1 MARHTNKKLIAG
13 VFALS
18 CAFILASCDK
28 VEALPNNY
36 KDPVIVEVEGN
47 EKLYQN
53 EMSVIY
59 DAIATGKSEKVV
71 DEMLKIISTS
81 KYGNYYGE
89 GGLVELVKNFL
100 ATGSKDQ
107 ILAFVK
113 SHPAYYHADDSKIVT
128 ESITADDIAIARV
141 VEFVETINEKIEK
154 HFFDEVKSGSYNDED
169 GIFQERKLAYDYYSK
184 LYKIDVENL
193 ETAEYYQGYVTHSLK
208 KENVSTFV
216 HIDELSKNYYR
227 DYIERK
233 IIPEVYKDRIV
244 EEYILANNYSVLGR
258 SYGRNVNIVKLSYDA
273 SNKTF
278 ADNLFR
284 VYAYNYVYNATSI
297 KFEDSHLYLENAWRG
312 FRDLKVDVNGDP
324 VIELFSASDP
334 EGQLLEDPKVG
345 KTLLDAVDTGVPTLG
360 IIQAY
365 KDTQL
370 GNLLEEYQKAID
382 AEKTR
387 FATDEQTSALNK
399 FTESGKHPKETGLV
413 SEILK
418 LAQNSS
424 YTDGWSVKNG
434 GLSDFPTDLRD
445 RLYNIN
451 ISNTLDNANYDP
463 SKYNESKDYVRPLN
477 GTFYLVPSKTE
488 KIDVNPLNFVFT
500 DTASSSFYICEVKEA
515 PSTAK
520 LNLDNA
526 EGYVKDKAT
535 NPLKSEEFARE
546 ISRVISTKDSYVTSA
561 YTEEFKAC
569 DIIYHDDV
577 IYEYFKT
584 TYPDLFN

>member
-18 CAFILASCDK
+18 CAFILAGCDQ

-36 KDPVIVEVEGN
+36 RDPIIVEVEGN

-53 EMSVIY
+53 EMSVLY

-89 GGLVELVKNFL
+89 GGLFEAVKNF
-100 ATGSKDQ
+100 ASTNDKTQ

-113 SHPAYYHADDSKIVT
+113 AHPAYYHADDSKVV
-128 ESITADDIAIARV
+128 SDNYNADDIAIGRAI
-141 VEFVETINEKIEK
+141 EFVERINKKIEK
-154 HFFDEVKSGSYNDED
+154 HFYDEVKSGSYNDED
-169 GIFQERKLAYDYYSK
+169 GVFQERKLAYDYYSK
-184 LYKIDVENL
+184 LYKIDVEDL
-193 ETAEYYQGYVTHSLK
+193 ETAEYYSGYVTHSF
-208 KENVSTFV
+208 KEENASSYV
-216 HIDELSKNYYR
+216 HINDVDKNYYR

-244 EEYILANNYSVLGR
+244 EEYILLNNYSTLGR
-258 SYGRNVNIVKLSYDA
+258 SYGRNVNIVKLSYD
-273 SNKTF
+273 STNKTF

-284 VYAYNYVYNATSI
+284 TYATNYVLNTTPVP
-297 KFEDSHLYLENAWRG
+297 FEESHLYLENAWRG
-312 FRDLKVDVNGDP
+312 FRDLKTDANGKP
-324 VIELFSASDP
+324 VLEGFTATDP
-334 EGQLLEDPKVG
+334 EGLLLTDAKVN
-345 KTLLDAVDTGVPTLG
+345 KTLIAPVETGITTLG
-360 IIQAY
+360 TLQAY

-399 FTESGKHPKETGLV
+399 FTENGKHPKENGLV

-418 LAQNSS
+418 LAQNNS

-434 GLSDFPTDLRD
+434 GLSDFPTELRD

-451 ISNTLDNANYDP
+451 ISNTLDKANYKPED
-463 SKYNESKDYVRPLN
+463 YNESKDYVRPLN
-477 GTFYLVPSKTE
+477 GSFFLVPSKTE
-488 KIDVNPLNFVFT
+488 KIDINPLNFVFT
-500 DTASSSFYICEVKEA
+500 DSGSSSFLIAEVKEA

-535 NPLKSEEFARE
+535 NPLKSEKFARE
-546 ISRVISTKDSYVTSA
+546 ISRVISTRDSYVTSA
-561 YTEEFKAC
+561 YTEVFKECEF
-569 DIIYHDDV
+569 IYHDDV
-577 IYEYFKT
+577 LYEYFKT
-584 TYPDLFN
+584 TYPDLF